1 MTSVQKIALSFLMT
15 LVLFAGFLLTFNS
28 YLFDFLEAK
37 FYSQARILEKTE
49 ELNQI
54 SQGYNEYFTNFLSSI
69 NDNYNSWKN
78 LESVRSFYEPNPSE
92 VNVAGRRIANERLFR
107 LYTALSGI
115 RLIDKNGK
123 NVHYSSFDD
132 TDILKQSGISKI
144 YKNYPD
150 ICKDS
155 DEILFENFEKLSDEI
170 NSRILFD
177 DKKNRI
183 IICEPFFYS
192 GNIFS
197 GYALFYFDFL
207 NLQKELIEKEYLEKN
222 YSLSLFSDNELSG
235 GIADGILNSEK
246 EKFKEPLLK
255 IWENQTKKTESQTVV
270 PEKIFNLDS
279 DEKNENFL
287 VALSNS
293 NDSKIHVAGVY
304 NSIFFEI
311 PKDLQFVIYLCIF
324 ISLFLI
330 LFLIFSFKRDSM
342 TVLNKKVKRLQL
354 EIMQDCLEKGEK
366 IKLDGVFQK
375 LSERRNEIST
385 EILQSLKIRSKK
397 QSQEIENLLEKNWDE
412 IFDFFKSQNDLQN
425 NQNFSNQNAVSS
437 QNLSAEFL
445 QEIKSLLQEVLQ
457 NTELKT
463 ISTAAPQLEKIE
475 PVDEIE
481 EVEDIDEIEEVEE
494 VEETEEVEKEGLSPL
509 DEVEEVKEPEEVEE
523 IEEPEEIAEN
533 LNSEEEFEDLE
544 ELAEEDVTATG
555 ENEDANEGLS
565 PLEEVK
571 NDSEAEEELEE
582 LENLEELTPLEEVED
597 VNEGLSPLDEATPE
611 TELEDLTPLEE
622 VEKEG
627 LSPLEEAAPETELGE
642 LTPLEESTPL
652 GEGLSPFDEATPETE
667 LEDLTPLEELTPLE
681 DLTPLDEIPVKIPQ
695 IFNTEFL
702 LKNQPKYEYTPS
714 DETYFASENFA
725 TVDNVFAEEICLG
738 SGIKIKDEIIPIEFK
753 YFELKKYFENPSEK
767 PSENQE
773 TTELQIENQTEVE
786 LQNVTN
792 QKETQSPQSEELQS
806 EIEELSEEVPVQKES
821 TYYSMTNFAEN
832 LTDETPILDAA
843 EIPENAIIEE
853 DGVFSISQIKDYEKM
868 GQDKDFKSL
877 VDSIL

>member
-255 IWENQTKKTESQTVV
+255 IWKNQTKKIESQTVV
-270 PEKIFNLDS
+270 PEKIFKLDL
-279 DEKNENFL
+279 DENNEGFL
-287 VALSNS
+287 VVLTNS
-293 NDSKIHVAGVY
+293 CDSKINVSGVY

-342 TVLNKKVKRLQL
+342 TVLNKKVKKLQL

-385 EILQSLKIRSKK
+385 EILKSLKIRSKK

-494 VEETEEVEKEGLSPL
+494 VEEIEEVEKEGLSPL
-509 DEVEEVKEPEEVEE
+509 EEVE
-523 IEEPEEIAEN
+523 
-533 LNSEEEFEDLE
+533 
-544 ELAEEDVTATG
+544 
-555 ENEDANEGLS
+555 
-565 PLEEVK
+565 

-582 LENLEELTPLEEVED
+582 LENLEELSPLDEAAPETELEDQTPLEELTPLG
-597 VNEGLSPLDEATPE
+597 EGLSPLDEAAPE

-622 VEKEG
+622 
-627 LSPLEEAAPETELGE
+627 
-642 LTPLEESTPL
+642 
-652 GEGLSPFDEATPETE
+652 
-667 LEDLTPLEELTPLE
+667 
-681 DLTPLDEIPVKIPQ
+681 IPVIIPQ

-773 TTELQIENQTEVE
+773 TTELQIDNQTETE

-792 QKETQSPQSEELQS
+792 QKETQSPQSEELES

>member
-1 MTSVQKIALSFLMT
+1 MTSVQKIALSFLIT
-15 LVLFAGFLLTFNS
+15 LVLFAEFLLTFNS

-255 IWENQTKKTESQTVV
+255 IWKNQTKKTESQTVV
-270 PEKIFNLDS
+270 PEKIFKLDL
-279 DEKNENFL
+279 DENNEGFL

-342 TVLNKKVKRLQL
+342 TVLNKKVKKLQL

-385 EILQSLKIRSKK
+385 EILKSLKIRSKK

-494 VEETEEVEKEGLSPL
+494 VEEIEEVEKEGLSPL
-509 DEVEEVKEPEEVEE
+509 EEVEEVEEYEEIEEIEEVEE
-523 IEEPEEIAEN
+523 ITEN

-544 ELAEEDVTATG
+544 ELAEEEVTATV

-582 LENLEELTPLEEVED
+582 LENLEELTPLDEVED
-597 VNEGLSPLDEATPE
+597 ANEGLSPLDEAAPE
-611 TELEDLTPLEE
+611 TELEE
-622 VEKEG
+622 
-627 LSPLEEAAPETELGE
+627 LS
-642 LTPLEESTPL
+642 
-652 GEGLSPFDEATPETE
+652 
-667 LEDLTPLEELTPLE
+667 PLEELTPLE
-681 DLTPLDEIPVKIPQ
+681 DLIPLEEIPVKIPKV
-695 IFNTEFL
+695 FNTEFL

-773 TTELQIENQTEVE
+773 TTELQIDNQTETE

-792 QKETQSPQSEELQS
+792 QKETQSPQSEELES

>member
-28 YLFDFLEAK
+28 YLFGFLEAK

-54 SQGYNEYFTNFLSSI
+54 SKSYDEYFKNFLSFI

-78 LESVRSFYEPNPSE
+78 LESVRSYYEPNPSE
-92 VNVAGRRIANERLFR
+92 VNVAGRRIATERLFS

-132 TDILKQSGISKI
+132 TDILKQSGISKV

-150 ICKDS
+150 ICKDT
-155 DEILFENFEKLSDEI
+155 DEILFEIFEKVSDEKK
-170 NSRILFD
+170 SALFFD

-192 GNIFS
+192 KNNFS

-207 NLQKELIEKEYLEKN
+207 NLQRELLEKN
-222 YSLSLFSDNELSG
+222 YLKKSYNLTIFSDTDLDG
-235 GIADGILNSEK
+235 GIADGIMSVER

-255 IWENQTKKTESQTVV
+255 IWEKQTKINETQTVV
-270 PEKIFNLDS
+270 PEKIFKLDV
-279 DEKNENFL
+279 DENNEDFL
-287 VALSNS
+287 VVLTNS
-293 NDSKIHVAGVY
+293 CDSKINVSGVY

-330 LFLIFSFKRDSM
+330 LFLIFSFKREPMS
-342 TVLNKKVKRLQL
+342 VLKKKIKKLQL
-354 EIMQDCLEKGEK
+354 EIMQDCFEKGES
-366 IKLDGVFQK
+366 IKLDNIFQK
-375 LSERRNEIST
+375 ISERKNEFSF
-385 EILQSLKIRSKK
+385 EIVKSLKIKSKK
-397 QSQEIENLLEKNWDE
+397 QSKEIENLLEKNWDE
-412 IFDFFKSQNDLQN
+412 IFDFFKSKKDFQN
-425 NQNFSNQNAVSS
+425 NQNESNQNKVLS
-437 QNLSAEFL
+437 QNSSAEFL

-457 NTELKT
+457 NTELKKV
-463 ISTAAPQLEKIE
+463 SPVAPQLEKIE
-475 PVDEIE
+475 PIE
-481 EVEDIDEIEEVEE
+481 EIEDIDEIEEVEE
-494 VEETEEVEKEGLSPL
+494 VEKEGLSPL
-509 DEVEEVKEPEEVEE
+509 GEAASETELEDLTPLEEVEK
-523 IEEPEEIAEN
+523 
-533 LNSEEEFEDLE
+533 
-544 ELAEEDVTATG
+544 
-555 ENEDANEGLS
+555 EGLS

-582 LENLEELTPLEEVED
+582 LENLEELTPLEEVEE
-597 VNEGLSPLDEATPE
+597 VNEGLSPLDEAAPE
-611 TELEDLTPLEE
+611 TELEDLAPLEE
-622 VEKEG
+622 LTPLDEG
-627 LSPLEEAAPETELGE
+627 LSPLEEAAPETEHGE
-642 LTPLEESTPL
+642 LTT
-652 GEGLSPFDEATPETE
+652 
-667 LEDLTPLEELTPLE
+667 LEELTPLE
-681 DLTPLDEIPVKIPQ
+681 DLTPLEEIPVIIPHV
-695 IFNTEFL
+695 FNTEFL

-773 TTELQIENQTEVE
+773 TTEQQIENQTEAE

-843 EIPENAIIEE
+843 EIPENAIIEQ

>member
-1 MTSVQKIALSFLMT
+1 MTSVQKIALSFLIT

-255 IWENQTKKTESQTVV
+255 IWKNKTKKTESQTVV
-270 PEKIFNLDS
+270 PEKIFKLDL
-279 DEKNENFL
+279 DENNEDFL
-287 VALSNS
+287 VVLTNS
-293 NDSKIHVAGVY
+293 CDSKINVSGVY

-342 TVLNKKVKRLQL
+342 TVLNKKVKKLQL

-385 EILQSLKIRSKK
+385 EILKSLKIRSKK

-481 EVEDIDEIEEVEE
+481 EVKEVEDIDEIEEVEE
-494 VEETEEVEKEGLSPL
+494 LEEIEEVEK
-509 DEVEEVKEPEEVEE
+509 
-523 IEEPEEIAEN
+523 
-533 LNSEEEFEDLE
+533 
-544 ELAEEDVTATG
+544 
-555 ENEDANEGLS
+555 EGLS

-597 VNEGLSPLDEATPE
+597 ANEGLSPLDEA
-611 TELEDLTPLEE
+611 
-622 VEKEG
+622 
-627 LSPLEEAAPETELGE
+627 A
-642 LTPLEESTPL
+642 
-652 GEGLSPFDEATPETE
+652 PETE
-667 LEDLTPLEELTPLE
+667 LEDLTPLEELTSLE
-681 DLTPLDEIPVKIPQ
+681 DLSPLEEIPVKIPQ

-753 YFELKKYFENPSEK
+753 CFELKKYFENPSEK

-773 TTELQIENQTEVE
+773 TTELQIENQTEAE

-792 QKETQSPQSEELQS
+792 QKETQSPQSEELQN
-806 EIEELSEEVPVQKES
+806 EIEELSEEVPVQKEF

>member
-115 RLIDKNGK
+115 RLIDKNGR

-270 PEKIFNLDS
+270 PEKIFKLDL
-279 DEKNENFL
+279 DENNEGFL

-342 TVLNKKVKRLQL
+342 TVLNKKVKKLQL

-385 EILQSLKIRSKK
+385 EILKSLKIRSKK

-481 EVEDIDEIEEVEE
+481 EVEEVEDIDEIEEVEE
-494 VEETEEVEKEGLSPL
+494 VEEIEEVEKEGLSPL
-509 DEVEEVKEPEEVEE
+509 EELEE
-523 IEEPEEIAEN
+523 ITEN

-544 ELAEEDVTATG
+544 ELAAEEVTATG

-565 PLEEVK
+565 PL
-571 NDSEAEEELEE
+571 D
-582 LENLEELTPLEEVED
+582 
-597 VNEGLSPLDEATPE
+597 
-611 TELEDLTPLEE
+611 
-622 VEKEG
+622 
-627 LSPLEEAAPETELGE
+627 EAAPETELRE
-642 LTPLEESTPL
+642 
-652 GEGLSPFDEATPETE
+652 
-667 LEDLTPLEELTPLE
+667 LTPLEELTPLSE
-681 DLTPLDEIPVKIPQ
+681 GLSPLEEIPVKIPQ

-753 YFELKKYFENPSEK
+753 YFELEKYFENPSEK

-773 TTELQIENQTEVE
+773 TTELQIENQTEAE
-786 LQNVTN
+786 LQNATN

-806 EIEELSEEVPVQKES
+806 EIEELSEEVPVQKEF

>member
-255 IWENQTKKTESQTVV
+255 IWKKQTKKTESQTVV
-270 PEKIFNLDS
+270 PEKIFKLDL
-279 DEKNENFL
+279 DENNEGFL
-287 VALSNS
+287 VVLTNS
-293 NDSKIHVAGVY
+293 CDSKIHVAGVY

-342 TVLNKKVKRLQL
+342 SVLNKKVKKLQL

-385 EILQSLKIRSKK
+385 EILKSLKIRSKK

-494 VEETEEVEKEGLSPL
+494 VEEIEEVEKEGLSPL
-509 DEVEEVKEPEEVEE
+509 
-523 IEEPEEIAEN
+523 
-533 LNSEEEFEDLE
+533 
-544 ELAEEDVTATG
+544 EED
-555 ENEDANEGLS
+555 ENDL
-565 PLEEVK
+565 
-571 NDSEAEEELEE
+571 EAEEELEE

-597 VNEGLSPLDEATPE
+597 ANEGLSPLEEVEDVNEGLSPLDEAAPE
-611 TELEDLTPLEE
+611 TELE
-622 VEKEG
+622 
-627 LSPLEEAAPETELGE
+627 E

-767 PSENQE
+767 TSENQE
-773 TTELQIENQTEVE
+773 TTELQIENQTEAE

-792 QKETQSPQSEELQS
+792 QKETQSPQSEELES

>member
-115 RLIDKNGK
+115 RLIDKNGR

-177 DKKNRI
+177 DKKNRL

-255 IWENQTKKTESQTVV
+255 IWKNQTKKTESQTVV
-270 PEKIFNLDS
+270 PEKIFKLDL
-279 DEKNENFL
+279 DENNEGFL
-287 VALSNS
+287 VVLTNS
-293 NDSKIHVAGVY
+293 CDSKIHVAGVY

-342 TVLNKKVKRLQL
+342 TVLNKKVKKLQL

-385 EILQSLKIRSKK
+385 EILKSLKIRSKK

-425 NQNFSNQNAVSS
+425 NQNFSNQNAVTS

-457 NTELKT
+457 NTEPKT

-494 VEETEEVEKEGLSPL
+494 VEEIEEVEKEGLSPL
-509 DEVEEVKEPEEVEE
+509 EEVENDSE
-523 IEEPEEIAEN
+523 AEEELEELENLEELTPFEEVEEIAEN

-544 ELAEEDVTATG
+544 ELAEEEVTATG

-565 PLEEVK
+565 PL
-571 NDSEAEEELEE
+571 
-582 LENLEELTPLEEVED
+582 
-597 VNEGLSPLDEATPE
+597 DEASPE

-622 VEKEG
+622 
-627 LSPLEEAAPETELGE
+627 P
-642 LTPLEESTPL
+642 
-652 GEGLSPFDEATPETE
+652 
-667 LEDLTPLEELTPLE
+667 TPLEELTQLE
-681 DLTPLDEIPVKIPQ
+681 EIPVIIPQ

-773 TTELQIENQTEVE
+773 TTELQIENKTAAE

-792 QKETQSPQSEELQS
+792 QKETQSPQSEELQN

>member
-92 VNVAGRRIANERLFR
+92 VNVAGRRIANERLFH

-115 RLIDKNGK
+115 RLIDKNGR

-207 NLQKELIEKEYLEKN
+207 ILQKELIEKEYLEKN

-255 IWENQTKKTESQTVV
+255 IWKNQTKKIESQTVV
-270 PEKIFNLDS
+270 PEKIFKLDL
-279 DEKNENFL
+279 DENNEDFL
-287 VALSNS
+287 VVLINS
-293 NDSKIHVAGVY
+293 CDSKINVSGVY

-342 TVLNKKVKRLQL
+342 SVLNKKVKRLQL

-385 EILQSLKIRSKK
+385 EILKSLKIRSKK

-481 EVEDIDEIEEVEE
+481 DIDEIEEVEE
-494 VEETEEVEKEGLSPL
+494 VEEHEELEEIEEVEKEGLSPL
-509 DEVEEVKEPEEVEE
+509 EEVE
-523 IEEPEEIAEN
+523 
-533 LNSEEEFEDLE
+533 
-544 ELAEEDVTATG
+544 
-555 ENEDANEGLS
+555 
-565 PLEEVK
+565 

-597 VNEGLSPLDEATPE
+597 ANEGLSPLGEAASE

-622 VEKEG
+622 
-627 LSPLEEAAPETELGE
+627 
-642 LTPLEESTPL
+642 STP
-652 GEGLSPFDEATPETE
+652 
-667 LEDLTPLEELTPLE
+667 LEDLTPLEE
-681 DLTPLDEIPVKIPQ
+681 IPVIIPQ

-738 SGIKIKDEIIPIEFK
+738 SGIKVKDEIIPIEFK
-753 YFELKKYFENPSEK
+753 YFELKKYFEK
-767 PSENQE
+767 PDENQNAPE
-773 TTELQIENQTEVE
+773 PQTEFDSEAKSSSPEMPQTELDIEKKSSSPETSQIVE
-786 LQNVTN
+786 T
-792 QKETQSPQSEELQS
+792 QS
-806 EIEELSEEVPVQKES
+806 EIEELSEEVPVQKEF

>member
-28 YLFDFLEAK
+28 YLFGFLEAK

-54 SQGYNEYFTNFLSSI
+54 SKSYDEYFKNFLSSI

-78 LESVRSFYEPNPSE
+78 LESVRSYYEPNPSE
-92 VNVAGRRIANERLFR
+92 VNVAGRRIATERLFS

-132 TDILKQSGISKI
+132 TDILKQSGISKV

-150 ICKDS
+150 ICKDT
-155 DEILFENFEKLSDEI
+155 DEILFEIFEKVSDNK
-170 NSRILFD
+170 NSALFFD

-192 GNIFS
+192 KNNFS

-207 NLQKELIEKEYLEKN
+207 NLQKELLEKN
-222 YSLSLFSDNELSG
+222 YLKKSYNLTIFSDTDLDG
-235 GIADGILNSEK
+235 GIADGIMSVER

-255 IWENQTKKTESQTVV
+255 IWEKQTKINETQTVV
-270 PEKIFNLDS
+270 PEKIFKLDV
-279 DEKNENFL
+279 DENNEDFL
-287 VALSNS
+287 VVLTNS
-293 NDSKIHVAGVY
+293 CDSKINVSGVY

-330 LFLIFSFKRDSM
+330 LFLIFSFKREPMS
-342 TVLNKKVKRLQL
+342 VLKKKIKKLQL
-354 EIMQDCLEKGEK
+354 EIMQDCFEKGES
-366 IKLDGVFQK
+366 IKLDNVFQK
-375 LSERRNEIST
+375 ISERKNEFSF
-385 EILQSLKIRSKK
+385 EIVKSLKIKSKK
-397 QSQEIENLLEKNWDE
+397 QSKEIENLLEKNWDE
-412 IFDFFKSQNDLQN
+412 IFDFFKLKKDFQN
-425 NQNFSNQNAVSS
+425 NQNESNQNKVLS
-437 QNLSAEFL
+437 QNSSAEFL

-457 NTELKT
+457 NTEPKKV
-463 ISTAAPQLEKIE
+463 SPVAPQLEKIE
-475 PVDEIE
+475 PVEEIQ

-494 VEETEEVEKEGLSPL
+494 VEEIEEVEKEGL
-509 DEVEEVKEPEEVEE
+509 
-523 IEEPEEIAEN
+523 
-533 LNSEEEFEDLE
+533 
-544 ELAEEDVTATG
+544 T
-555 ENEDANEGLS
+555 

-582 LENLEELTPLEEVED
+582 LENLEELTPLDEVED
-597 VNEGLSPLDEATPE
+597 VNEGLSPL
-611 TELEDLTPLEE
+611 
-622 VEKEG
+622 
-627 LSPLEEAAPETELGE
+627 EEAAQK
-642 LTPLEESTPL
+642 
-652 GEGLSPFDEATPETE
+652 TE

-681 DLTPLDEIPVKIPQ
+681 DLPPLEEIPVIIPHV
-695 IFNTEFL
+695 FNTEFL

-767 PSENQE
+767 PSENHE
-773 TTELQIENQTEVE
+773 TTELQIDNQTEAE

-792 QKETQSPQSEELQS
+792 QKETQSPQSEELQN
-806 EIEELSEEVPVQKES
+806 EIEELSEEVPAQKES

>member
-270 PEKIFNLDS
+270 PEKIFKLDL
-279 DEKNENFL
+279 DENNEGFL
-287 VALSNS
+287 VVLTNS
-293 NDSKIHVAGVY
+293 CDSKITVSGVY

-342 TVLNKKVKRLQL
+342 TVLNKKVKKLQL

-385 EILQSLKIRSKK
+385 EILKSLKIRSKK

-457 NTELKT
+457 NTEHKT

-494 VEETEEVEKEGLSPL
+494 VEEIEEVEKEGLSPL
-509 DEVEEVKEPEEVEE
+509 EEVE
-523 IEEPEEIAEN
+523 
-533 LNSEEEFEDLE
+533 
-544 ELAEEDVTATG
+544 
-555 ENEDANEGLS
+555 
-565 PLEEVK
+565 

-582 LENLEELTPLEEVED
+582 LENLEELTPLEEVEEITENLNSEEELED
-597 VNEGLSPLDEATPE
+597 LEELSEEEVTATGENEDANEGLSPLDEAAPE
-611 TELEDLTPLEE
+611 TEFEELSPLEELTPLD
-622 VEKEG
+622 EG

-642 LTPLEESTPL
+642 LTPLEEP
-652 GEGLSPFDEATPETE
+652 
-667 LEDLTPLEELTPLE
+667 TPLEELTQIE
-681 DLTPLDEIPVKIPQ
+681 EIPVKIPQ

-753 YFELKKYFENPSEK
+753 YFELKKYFENQSEK

-773 TTELQIENQTEVE
+773 MTEQQIENQTEAE
-786 LQNVTN
+786 LQNATK
-792 QKETQSPQSEELQS
+792 QKGTQSPQSEELQN

-843 EIPENAIIEE
+843 EIPENAIIEQ

>member
-255 IWENQTKKTESQTVV
+255 IWKNQTKKTESQTVV
-270 PEKIFNLDS
+270 PEKIFKLDL
-279 DEKNENFL
+279 DENNEGFL
-287 VALSNS
+287 VVLTNS
-293 NDSKIHVAGVY
+293 CDSKINVSGVY

-342 TVLNKKVKRLQL
+342 TVLNKKVKKLQL

-385 EILQSLKIRSKK
+385 EILKSLKIRSKK

-457 NTELKT
+457 NTEHKT

-494 VEETEEVEKEGLSPL
+494 VEEIEEVEKEGLSPL
-509 DEVEEVKEPEEVEE
+509 EEVE
-523 IEEPEEIAEN
+523 
-533 LNSEEEFEDLE
+533 
-544 ELAEEDVTATG
+544 
-555 ENEDANEGLS
+555 
-565 PLEEVK
+565 

-597 VNEGLSPLDEATPE
+597 ANEGLSPLEEVEDVNEGLSPLDEAAPE
-611 TELEDLTPLEE
+611 TELEDQTPLEE
-622 VEKEG
+622 
-627 LSPLEEAAPETELGE
+627 L
-642 LTPLEESTPL
+642 TPL
-652 GEGLSPFDEATPETE
+652 GEGLSPLDEAAPETE

-773 TTELQIENQTEVE
+773 ITEQQIENQTETE
-786 LQNVTN
+786 LQNVAK

>member
-270 PEKIFNLDS
+270 PEKIFKLNLD
-279 DEKNENFL
+279 ENNEGFL

-342 TVLNKKVKRLQL
+342 SVLNKKVKKLQL

-385 EILQSLKIRSKK
+385 EILKSLKIRSKK

-457 NTELKT
+457 STEHKT

-481 EVEDIDEIEEVEE
+481 EVEELEEIEEVE
-494 VEETEEVEKEGLSPL
+494 KESLSPL
-509 DEVEEVKEPEEVEE
+509 EEVKEPEEVEE
-523 IEEPEEIAEN
+523 IEELEEITEN

-544 ELAEEDVTATG
+544 ELAEEEVTATG

-565 PLEEVK
+565 PLEEVE

-597 VNEGLSPLDEATPE
+597 ANEGLSPL
-611 TELEDLTPLEE
+611 
-622 VEKEG
+622 
-627 LSPLEEAAPETELGE
+627 
-642 LTPLEESTPL
+642 
-652 GEGLSPFDEATPETE
+652 DEATPETE

-681 DLTPLDEIPVKIPQ
+681 DLTPLEEIPVIIPQ

-773 TTELQIENQTEVE
+773 TTEQQIENQTETE

-792 QKETQSPQSEELQS
+792 QKDTQSPQSEELQN
-806 EIEELSEEVPVQKES
+806 EIEELSEEVPVQKEF

>member
-28 YLFDFLEAK
+28 YLFGFLEAK

-54 SQGYNEYFTNFLSSI
+54 SKSYDEYFKNFLSSI

-78 LESVRSFYEPNPSE
+78 LESVRSYYEPNPSE
-92 VNVAGRRIANERLFR
+92 VNVAGRRIATERLFS

-132 TDILKQSGISKI
+132 TDILKQSGISKV

-150 ICKDS
+150 ICKDT
-155 DEILFENFEKLSDEI
+155 DEILFEIFEKVSDEKK
-170 NSRILFD
+170 SALFFD

-192 GNIFS
+192 KNNFS

-207 NLQKELIEKEYLEKN
+207 NLQKELLEKN
-222 YSLSLFSDNELSG
+222 YLKKSYNLTIFSDTDLDG
-235 GIADGILNSEK
+235 GIADGIMSVER

-255 IWENQTKKTESQTVV
+255 IWEKQTKINETQTVV
-270 PEKIFNLDS
+270 PEKIFKLDV
-279 DEKNENFL
+279 DENNEDFL
-287 VALSNS
+287 VVLTNS
-293 NDSKIHVAGVY
+293 CDSKINVSGVY

-330 LFLIFSFKRDSM
+330 LFLIFSFKREPMS
-342 TVLNKKVKRLQL
+342 VLKKKIKKLQL
-354 EIMQDCLEKGEK
+354 EIMQDCFEKGES
-366 IKLDGVFQK
+366 IKLDNVFQK
-375 LSERRNEIST
+375 ISERKNEFSF
-385 EILQSLKIRSKK
+385 EIVKSLKIKSKK
-397 QSQEIENLLEKNWDE
+397 QSKEIENLLEKNWDE
-412 IFDFFKSQNDLQN
+412 IFDFFKLKKDFQN
-425 NQNFSNQNAVSS
+425 NQNESNQNKVLS
-437 QNLSAEFL
+437 QNSSAEFL

-457 NTELKT
+457 NTELKKV
-463 ISTAAPQLEKIE
+463 SPVAPQLEKIAPGKE
-475 PVDEIE
+475 LE

-494 VEETEEVEKEGLSPL
+494 VEEIEEVEKEGLSPL
-509 DEVEEVKEPEEVEE
+509 EEATPETELGELTPLEGVTPLGEGLSPLEEVENDSEAEEELEELENLEELSSLEEVEEVEEVEE
-523 IEEPEEIAEN
+523 ITEN

-544 ELAEEDVTATG
+544 ELAAEEVTATG

-565 PLEEVK
+565 PLEE
-571 NDSEAEEELEE
+571 
-582 LENLEELTPLEEVED
+582 
-597 VNEGLSPLDEATPE
+597 
-611 TELEDLTPLEE
+611 
-622 VEKEG
+622 
-627 LSPLEEAAPETELGE
+627 AA
-642 LTPLEESTPL
+642 
-652 GEGLSPFDEATPETE
+652 PETE

-681 DLTPLDEIPVKIPQ
+681 DLTPLEEIPVIIPQ

-767 PSENQE
+767 LSENQE
-773 TTELQIENQTEVE
+773 TTELQIKNQTEAE
-786 LQNVTN
+786 LQNVTK

-843 EIPENAIIEE
+843 EIPENAIIEQ

>member
-255 IWENQTKKTESQTVV
+255 IWKNQTKKIESQTVV
-270 PEKIFNLDS
+270 PEKIFKLDL
-279 DEKNENFL
+279 DENNEDFL
-287 VALSNS
+287 VVLTNS
-293 NDSKIHVAGVY
+293 CDSKINVSGVY

-342 TVLNKKVKRLQL
+342 TVLNKKVKKLQL

-385 EILQSLKIRSKK
+385 EILKSLKIRSKK

-475 PVDEIE
+475 PVDEVE

-494 VEETEEVEKEGLSPL
+494 VEEIEEVEKEGLSPL
-509 DEVEEVKEPEEVEE
+509 EEVE
-523 IEEPEEIAEN
+523 
-533 LNSEEEFEDLE
+533 
-544 ELAEEDVTATG
+544 
-555 ENEDANEGLS
+555 
-565 PLEEVK
+565 

-597 VNEGLSPLDEATPE
+597 VNEGLSPLDEAASE
-611 TELEDLTPLEE
+611 TELEELTPLEE
-622 VEKEG
+622 VEDANEG
-627 LSPLEEAAPETELGE
+627 LSPLEEA
-642 LTPLEESTPL
+642 S
-652 GEGLSPFDEATPETE
+652 SETE

-681 DLTPLDEIPVKIPQ
+681 DLTQLEEIPVIIPQ

-773 TTELQIENQTEVE
+773 TTEQQIENQTEAE

>member
-270 PEKIFNLDS
+270 PEKIFKLDL
-279 DEKNENFL
+279 DENNEGFL
-287 VALSNS
+287 VVLTNS
-293 NDSKIHVAGVY
+293 CDSKINVSGVY

-330 LFLIFSFKRDSM
+330 LFLIFSFNRDSM

-385 EILQSLKIRSKK
+385 EILKSLKIRSKK

-425 NQNFSNQNAVSS
+425 NQNISNQNAVSS

-445 QEIKSLLQEVLQ
+445 QEIKSLLREVLQ

-481 EVEDIDEIEEVEE
+481 EVEEVEDIDEIEEVEE
-494 VEETEEVEKEGLSPL
+494 VEEIEEVEKEGLSPL
-509 DEVEEVKEPEEVEE
+509 EEVEEPEEVEE
-523 IEEPEEIAEN
+523 IEELEEITEN

-544 ELAEEDVTATG
+544 ELAEEEVTATG

-565 PLEEVK
+565 PL
-571 NDSEAEEELEE
+571 DEASPETELED
-582 LENLEELTPLEEVED
+582 LTPLDEVED
-597 VNEGLSPLDEATPE
+597 ANEGLSPLEEASPE

-622 VEKEG
+622 
-627 LSPLEEAAPETELGE
+627 
-642 LTPLEESTPL
+642 
-652 GEGLSPFDEATPETE
+652 
-667 LEDLTPLEELTPLE
+667 
-681 DLTPLDEIPVKIPQ
+681 IPVIIPQ

-773 TTELQIENQTEVE
+773 MTEQQIENQTEVE

-806 EIEELSEEVPVQKES
+806 EIEELSEEVPAQKES

-843 EIPENAIIEE
+843 EIPENAIIEQ

>member
-1 MTSVQKIALSFLMT
+1 MTSAQKIALSFLMT

-28 YLFDFLEAK
+28 YLFGFLEAK

-54 SQGYNEYFTNFLSSI
+54 SKSYDEYFKNFLSSI

-78 LESVRSFYEPNPSE
+78 LESVRSYYEPNPSE
-92 VNVAGRRIANERLFR
+92 VNVAGRRIATERLFS

-132 TDILKQSGISKI
+132 TDILKQSGISKV

-150 ICKDS
+150 ICKDT
-155 DEILFENFEKLSDEI
+155 DEILFEIFEKESDEKK
-170 NSRILFD
+170 SALFFD

-192 GNIFS
+192 KNNFS

-207 NLQKELIEKEYLEKN
+207 NLQKELLEKN
-222 YSLSLFSDNELSG
+222 YLKKSYNLTIFSDTDLDG
-235 GIADGILNSEK
+235 GIADGIISVER

-255 IWENQTKKTESQTVV
+255 IWAKQTKINETQTVV
-270 PEKIFNLDS
+270 PEKIFKLDV
-279 DEKNENFL
+279 DENNEDFL
-287 VALSNS
+287 VVLTNS
-293 NDSKIHVAGVY
+293 CDSKINVSGVY

-330 LFLIFSFKRDSM
+330 LFLIFSFKREPMS
-342 TVLNKKVKRLQL
+342 VLKKKIKKLQL
-354 EIMQDCLEKGEK
+354 EIIQDCFEKGES
-366 IKLDGVFQK
+366 IKLDNIFQK
-375 LSERRNEIST
+375 ISERKNEFSF
-385 EILQSLKIRSKK
+385 EIVKSLKIKSKK
-397 QSQEIENLLEKNWDE
+397 QSKEIENLLEKNWDE
-412 IFDFFKSQNDLQN
+412 IFDFFKLKKDFQN
-425 NQNFSNQNAVSS
+425 NQNESNQNKVLS
-437 QNLSAEFL
+437 QNSSAEFL

-457 NTELKT
+457 NTELKKV
-463 ISTAAPQLEKIE
+463 SSVAPQLEKIE
-475 PVDEIE
+475 PVE
-481 EVEDIDEIEEVEE
+481 EIDEIEEVEE
-494 VEETEEVEKEGLSPL
+494 VEEIEEVEK
-509 DEVEEVKEPEEVEE
+509 
-523 IEEPEEIAEN
+523 
-533 LNSEEEFEDLE
+533 
-544 ELAEEDVTATG
+544 
-555 ENEDANEGLS
+555 EGLS

-582 LENLEELTPLEEVED
+582 LENLEELTPLDEVED
-597 VNEGLSPLDEATPE
+597 VN
-611 TELEDLTPLEE
+611 
-622 VEKEG
+622 EG
-627 LSPLEEAAPETELGE
+627 LSPLEEAAPETEHGE
-642 LTPLEESTPL
+642 LTT
-652 GEGLSPFDEATPETE
+652 
-667 LEDLTPLEELTPLE
+667 LEELTPLE
-681 DLTPLDEIPVKIPQ
+681 DLTPLEEIPVIIPQ
-695 IFNTEFL
+695 VFNTEFL

-773 TTELQIENQTEVE
+773 TTELQIENQTEAE

-792 QKETQSPQSEELQS
+792 QKETQSPQSEELQN

-821 TYYSMTNFAEN
+821 TYYSMTKFAEN

-853 DGVFSISQIKDYEKM
+853 DGVFSISQIKDYENM

>member
-270 PEKIFNLDS
+270 PEKIFKLDL
-279 DEKNENFL
+279 DENNEDFL
-287 VALSNS
+287 VVLTNS
-293 NDSKIHVAGVY
+293 CDSKINVSGVY

-342 TVLNKKVKRLQL
+342 TVLNKKVKKLQL

-385 EILQSLKIRSKK
+385 EILKSLKIRSKK

-425 NQNFSNQNAVSS
+425 NQNFSNQNAVS
-437 QNLSAEFL
+437 
-445 QEIKSLLQEVLQ
+445 
-457 NTELKT
+457 
-463 ISTAAPQLEKIE
+463 
-475 PVDEIE
+475 
-481 EVEDIDEIEEVEE
+481 
-494 VEETEEVEKEGLSPL
+494 
-509 DEVEEVKEPEEVEE
+509 
-523 IEEPEEIAEN
+523 
-533 LNSEEEFEDLE
+533 
-544 ELAEEDVTATG
+544 
-555 ENEDANEGLS
+555 
-565 PLEEVK
+565 
-571 NDSEAEEELEE
+571 
-582 LENLEELTPLEEVED
+582 
-597 VNEGLSPLDEATPE
+597 
-611 TELEDLTPLEE
+611 
-622 VEKEG
+622 
-627 LSPLEEAAPETELGE
+627 
-642 LTPLEESTPL
+642 
-652 GEGLSPFDEATPETE
+652 
-667 LEDLTPLEELTPLE
+667 
-681 DLTPLDEIPVKIPQ
+681 
-695 IFNTEFL
+695 
-702 LKNQPKYEYTPS
+702 
-714 DETYFASENFA
+714 
-725 TVDNVFAEEICLG
+725 
-738 SGIKIKDEIIPIEFK
+738 
-753 YFELKKYFENPSEK
+753 
-767 PSENQE
+767 
-773 TTELQIENQTEVE
+773 
-786 LQNVTN
+786 
-792 QKETQSPQSEELQS
+792 
-806 EIEELSEEVPVQKES
+806 
-821 TYYSMTNFAEN
+821 
-832 LTDETPILDAA
+832 
-843 EIPENAIIEE
+843 
-853 DGVFSISQIKDYEKM
+853 
-868 GQDKDFKSL
+868 
-877 VDSIL
+877 